1 MISLQVLVPKDETLM
16 GKVIQVE
23 IVEATKFSMKG
34 QLVKDE
40 PIANPAV
47 IKKSSK
53 KAPVMETTFKSSI
66 FYTLSMMMLMIAC
79 LVRLYHI
86 FTVKM
91 ADKPSSPNIPSSQSM
106 NM

>member
-1 MISLQVLVPKDETLM
+1 MPKDETLM

-23 IVEATKFSMKG
+23 IIEATKFSMKG

-40 PIANPAV
+40 PIATPAI
-47 IKKSSK
+47 IKKSK

-91 ADKPSSPNIPSSQSM
+91 ADKPSSPPSNNIPSSHSM

>member
-1 MISLQVLVPKDETLM
+1 MQVLVPKDETLM

-34 QLVKDE
+34 ELVKDE
-40 PIANPAV
+40 PIATPAI
-47 IKKSSK
+47 IKKSK

-91 ADKPSSPNIPSSQSM
+91 ADQKPSNSNIPSSQQVHSM

>member
-1 MISLQVLVPKDETLM
+1 M

-34 QLVKDE
+34 ELVKDE
-40 PIANPAV
+40 PIATPAI
-47 IKKSSK
+47 IKKSK

-91 ADKPSSPNIPSSQSM
+91 ADKPSPSNIPSSQQHSM

>member
-1 MISLQVLVPKDETLM
+1 MPKDETLM

-34 QLVKDE
+34 ELVKDE
-40 PIANPAV
+40 PIATPAI
-47 IKKSSK
+47 IKKSK

-91 ADKPSSPNIPSSQSM
+91 ADQKPSSNSNIPSSQQVHSM